1 MDKSLLHS
9 LERLKSFKIRL
20 PDVCLHPG
28 RPVELEKWIKKT
40 VSSSCS
46 RPALDPVTMEE
57 LYAKVKN
64 QEKNRKVVLDLRR
77 EIPFLPVLLTRD
89 RKEKPRFYEVLL
101 QDILQAIENG
111 VRRSVRRNT
120 FRNLVFAYFTV
131 YGQPYKGER
140 LQKCISLFLQKDPE
154 LLKSVLYLRNRKQLL
169 KPNGHKLLTRE
180 IQNRR
185 SFHKALEEFCWP
197 VNLWYGA
204 FAQWAVK
211 DFFQLEEEDDW
222 DDLFGVLKEICE
234 DKACENMVP
243 FAAEKII
250 YLTDRSSDGN
260 REKEVRILLLQALG
274 DPRDP
279 GSRLNW
285 VDVDE
290 KAQEI
295 FLAWLKKNDLNL
307 FFTIISK
314 TVRQVATS
322 ENMWKYRKSFWE
334 KYLDAMYY
342 TRVFLGPEAEQI
354 ARQMDLAKQGMGFG
368 RLNGS
373 GDSLRSLLMFSIG
386 DYVFIEASHNGKLRV
401 WKRGKEPL
409 PFYQAKYTYKGFSY
423 TDVTQ
428 ASNIEEEFV
437 HSSSETG
444 SWQRKVND
452 WVRRHCG
459 VRPKES
465 RWR

>member
-101 QDILQAIENG
+101 QDILQAIGNG

-243 FAAEKII
+243 FAAEKMI
-250 YLTDRSSDGN
+250 YLTDRSGDGN

-295 FLAWLKKNDLNL
+295 FLA
-307 FFTIISK
+307 
-314 TVRQVATS
+314 
-322 ENMWKYRKSFWE
+322 
-334 KYLDAMYY
+334 
-342 TRVFLGPEAEQI
+342 
-354 ARQMDLAKQGMGFG
+354 
-368 RLNGS
+368 
-373 GDSLRSLLMFSIG
+373 
-386 DYVFIEASHNGKLRV
+386 
-401 WKRGKEPL
+401 
-409 PFYQAKYTYKGFSY
+409 
-423 TDVTQ
+423 
-428 ASNIEEEFV
+428 
-437 HSSSETG
+437 
-444 SWQRKVND
+444 
-452 WVRRHCG
+452 
-459 VRPKES
+459 
-465 RWR
+465 